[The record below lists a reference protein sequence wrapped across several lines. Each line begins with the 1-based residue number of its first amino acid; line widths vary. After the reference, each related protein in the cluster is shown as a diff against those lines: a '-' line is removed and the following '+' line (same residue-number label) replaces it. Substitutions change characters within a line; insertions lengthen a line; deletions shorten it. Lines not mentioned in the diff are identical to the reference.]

1 MADINKIKEMEEI
14 LNKNSKAVKDF
25 RKALEKF
32 KESQKDYRKL
42 SAYYSSEEYMRD
54 LDESNKGK
62 IDPKISQGIFSE
74 DLVYDLLG
82 DNYYLAV
89 DMLELATEIIKNN

>member
-1 MADINKIKEMEEI
+1 MADIKKIKEMEEI
-14 LNKNSKAVKDF
+14 LNKNSKSVKDF

-32 KESQKDYRKL
+32 RESQKDYRKL
-42 SAYYSSEEYMRD
+42 SAYYSSEEYMKD
-54 LDESNKGK
+54 FDESNEGK
-62 IDPKISQGIFSE
+62 IDPQISQGIFSE

-89 DMLELATEIIKNN
+89 DMLELATDIIKNN

>member
-1 MADINKIKEMEEI
+1 MADIKKIKEMEEI

-54 LDESNKGK
+54 LDESNEGK

-89 DMLELATEIIKNN
+89 DMLELATDIIKNN

>member
-32 KESQKDYRKL
+32 RESQKDYRKL

-89 DMLELATEIIKNN
+89 DMLELATDIIKNN

>member
-89 DMLELATEIIKNN
+89 DMLELATDIIKNN